1 MKAPAR
7 AAAVW
12 LAGFCSFL
20 DLYAPQS
27 ILPTIRDLYR
37 VDAVAASHMISA
49 TTLAVA
55 IIAPFTGAG
64 ADLIGRKRVIV
75 TAMVALIVPTV
86 LIALSTTL
94 SAMVFWRFVQG
105 LLLPPIFVVT
115 VAYIGDEV
123 PIAEAT
129 GVAGIY
135 LSGSCF
141 GGFFGRF
148 LCGLLVGP
156 YGTRGAFLGL
166 AVLTAAAAVGVITLL
181 PHERQFVPSAGPA
194 HALRHI
200 LGHVLDPQLDAIFA
214 VGFGVL
220 FSFVATFTY
229 VNFHLAAP
237 PFHLS
242 AAALGTIFVV
252 YLVGVTTT
260 PLAGRLVRHFGRRRL
275 VIGVLTLWICGL
287 LLTLIGNL
295 WIIIAGLAI
304 GAGCGFIVQT
314 AATASVAVS
323 AQRARSSAV
332 GLYVTCYYVG
342 GSLGAVLPGYAWN
355 RTGWPGCVAIV
366 TAMLL
371 LLAAVVLRFWRELPV
386 QARPERNVG

>member
-1 MKAPAR
+1 MKSPAR

-27 ILPTIRDLYR
+27 ILPMVRDLYR
-37 VDAVAASHMISA
+37 VGTVEASHLISA

-55 IIAPFTGAG
+55 IIAPFTGAA
-64 ADLIGRKRVIV
+64 ADMIGRKRIIV
-75 TAMVALIVPTV
+75 TAMIVLIVPTV
-86 LIALSTTL
+86 MIALSTGL
-94 SAMVFWRFVQG
+94 PAMVFWRFVQG

-123 PIAEAT
+123 PFAEAT

-148 LCGLLVGP
+148 LCGILAEP
-156 YGTRGAFLGL
+156 YGIRGAFLGL
-166 AVLTAAAAVGVITLL
+166 AMLTALAAIGVITLM
-181 PHERQFVPSAGPA
+181 PRERHFVASASPV

-200 LGHVLDPQLDAIFA
+200 LSHVVDPHMGGLFV

-237 PFHLS
+237 PFNLS
-242 AAALGTIFVV
+242 AAELGTIFVV
-252 YLVGVTTT
+252 YLVGVATT
-260 PLAGRLVRHFGRRRL
+260 PLTGRLVQRFGRRRL
-275 VIGVLTLWICGL
+275 AISVLGLWIAGL
-287 LLTLIGNL
+287 LLTLTGSL
-295 WIIIAGLAI
+295 AVIIFGLAV

-314 AATASVAVS
+314 TSTAYVALS
-323 AQRARSSAV
+323 ARRARSSAV

-342 GSLGAVLPGYAWN
+342 GSAGAVLPGYVWN
-355 RTGWPGCVAIV
+355 RAGWPGCVAIV
-366 TAMLL
+366 AAMLL
-371 LLAAVVLRFWRELPV
+371 LLIAMVLRFWRDAAPSGETR
-386 QARPERNVG
+386 AIG

>member
-1 MKAPAR
+1 MKSPAR

-27 ILPTIRDLYR
+27 ILPTIRDLYG
-37 VDAVAASHMISA
+37 VGAVEASHMISA

-55 IIAPFTGAG
+55 LIAPFTGAG
-64 ADLIGRKRVIV
+64 ADMIGRKRVIV

-86 LIALSTTL
+86 MIALSTTL
-94 SAMVFWRFVQG
+94 PAMVFWRFIQG

-123 PIAEAT
+123 PFAEAT

-148 LCGLLVGP
+148 LCGLLVDP
-156 YGTRGAFLGL
+156 FGTRGAFLGL
-166 AVLTAAAAVGVITLL
+166 AVLTAAAAVGVIALM
-181 PHERQFVPSAGPA
+181 PRERQFVPSAGPI
-194 HALRHI
+194 HALRYI
-200 LGHVLDPQLDAIFA
+200 LGHVFDPQLDAIFV

-229 VNFHLAAP
+229 VNFYLAAP
-237 PFHLS
+237 PFNLS

-252 YLVGVTTT
+252 YLVGVATT
-260 PLAGRLVRHFGRRRL
+260 PLTGRLVRRFGRRRL
-275 VIGVLTLWICGL
+275 VVGVIGLWIAGL
-287 LLTLIGNL
+287 LLTLTGNL
-295 WIIIAGLAI
+295 AVIIAGLAI

-314 AATASVAVS
+314 SATAAVAVS

-342 GSLGAVLPGYAWN
+342 GSVGAVLPGYVWN
-355 RTGWPGCVAIV
+355 RAGWPGCLAIV
-366 TAMLL
+366 IGMLL
-371 LLAAVVLRFWRELPV
+371 LLLALVLRFWRAAPA
-386 QARPERNVG
+386 QAKPER

>member
-1 MKAPAR
+1 MKSPAR

-27 ILPTIRDLYR
+27 ILPTIRQIYG
-37 VDAVAASHMISA
+37 VGTGEASHLISA

-64 ADLIGRKRVIV
+64 ADLVGRKRVIV
-75 TAMVALIVPTV
+75 TAMIVLIAPTAM
-86 LIALSTTL
+86 IALSTTL
-94 SAMVFWRFVQG
+94 PVMVFWRFAQG

-129 GVAGIY
+129 GLAGIY

-148 LCGLLVGP
+148 LCGILVDP
-156 YGTRGAFLGL
+156 YGVRGAFFGL
-166 AVLTAAAAVGVITLL
+166 TLLTALAAVGVAILL
-181 PHERQFVPSAGPA
+181 PRERRFVASAGPL
-194 HALRHI
+194 HALRHM
-200 LGHVLDPQLDAIFA
+200 LGHLLDPRLDAIFV

-220 FSFVATFTY
+220 FSFVAIFTY

-237 PFHLS
+237 PFDLS
-242 AAALGTIFVV
+242 AAALGLIYVV
-252 YLVGVTTT
+252 YLGGVVMT
-260 PLAGRLVRHFGRRRL
+260 PLTGRLVRRFGRRRL
-275 VIGVLTLWICGL
+275 VATALALWIGGL
-287 LLTLIGNL
+287 LLTLTGSL
-295 WIIIAGLAI
+295 AVIIAGLAI
-304 GAGCGFIVQT
+304 GAACGFIVQA
-314 AATASVAVS
+314 AATASVTVS

-332 GLYVTCYYVG
+332 GLYVTCYYIG
-342 GSLGAVLPGYAWN
+342 GSVGAVLPGYAWD
-355 RTGWPGCVAIV
+355 RAGWPGCVAIIV
-366 TAMLL
+366 FVQLL
-371 LLAAVVLRFWRELPV
+371 LLGVVSRFWREAAPSSE
-386 QARPERNVG
+386 ARSVG

>member
-27 ILPTIRDLYR
+27 ILPMIRDLYR
-37 VDAVAASHMISA
+37 VGAVEASHLISA

-55 IIAPFTGAG
+55 LIAPFTGAA
-64 ADLIGRKRVIV
+64 ADMIGRKRVIV
-75 TAMVALIVPTV
+75 TAMVVSIVPTV
-86 LIALSTTL
+86 MIALSTTL
-94 SAMVFWRFVQG
+94 PAMVFWRFVQG

-148 LCGLLVGP
+148 LCGILVGP

-166 AVLTAAAAVGVITLL
+166 ALLTALAAIGVSILM
-181 PHERQFVPSAGPA
+181 PRERNFVPSAGPA

-200 LGHVLDPQLDAIFA
+200 LGHVLDPHLGGLFV

-237 PFHLS
+237 PFNLS

-252 YLVGVTTT
+252 YLVGVATT
-260 PLAGRLVRHFGRRRL
+260 PLTGKLVRRFGRRRL
-275 VIGVLTLWICGL
+275 AV
-287 LLTLIGNL
+287 
-295 WIIIAGLAI
+295 

-314 AATASVAVS
+314 TSTAYVALS

-332 GLYVTCYYVG
+332 GLYVTCYYIG
-342 GSLGAVLPGYAWN
+342 GSAGAVLPGYAWN
-355 RTGWPGCVAIV
+355 HAGWPGCVAIV
-366 TAMLL
+366 GVVLL
-371 LLAAVVLRFWRELPV
+371 LLMAMVRRFWREP
-386 QARPERNVG
+386 AMRSPGAT

>member
-20 DLYAPQS
+20 NLYAPQS
-27 ILPTIRDLYR
+27 ILPMIRDLYG
-37 VDAVAASHMISA
+37 VGAVEASHLISA

-64 ADLIGRKRVIV
+64 ADMIGRKRVIV
-75 TAMVALIVPTV
+75 TAMVVLIIPTV
-86 LIALSTTL
+86 MVALSMTL
-94 SAMVFWRFVQG
+94 PAMVFWRFVQG

-115 VAYIGDEV
+115 VAYIGDELS
-123 PIAEAT
+123 ITEAT

-135 LSGSCF
+135 LSGSSF

-148 LCGLLVGP
+148 LSGILFEP

-166 AVLTAAAAVGVITLL
+166 AALTALAAISVIALM
-181 PHERQFVPSAGPA
+181 PRERNFVPSAGPA

-200 LGHVLDPQLDAIFA
+200 LGHIFDPQLDAIFI

-229 VNFHLAAP
+229 VNFYLAAP
-237 PFHLS
+237 PFNLS

-252 YLVGVTTT
+252 YLVGVATT
-260 PLAGRLVRHFGRRRL
+260 PLTGRLMRRFGRRRL
-275 VIGVLTLWICGL
+275 VIGALGLSIGGL

-295 WIIIAGLAI
+295 AVIILGLAI

-314 AATASVAVS
+314 ASTSYVAVS

-332 GLYVTCYYVG
+332 GLYVTCYYIG
-342 GSLGAVLPGYAWN
+342 GSAGAVLPGYAWS
-355 RTGWPGCVAIV
+355 RAGWPGCVAV
-366 TAMLL
+366 VVAMQLL
-371 LLAAVVLRFWRELPV
+371 LITTVARFWREP
-386 QARPERNVG
+386 AAASRAPGA

>member
-1 MKAPAR
+1 MKSPAR

-27 ILPTIRDLYR
+27 ILPTIRDLYG
-37 VDAVAASHMISA
+37 VDAGEASHMISA

-55 IIAPFTGAG
+55 IIAPFTGVG
-64 ADLIGRKRVIV
+64 ADMVGRKRVIV
-75 TAMVALIVPTV
+75 AAMIALIVPTV

-148 LCGLLVGP
+148 LCGLLIGS

-166 AVLTAAAAVGVITLL
+166 AVLTAVASVGVIALM
-181 PHERQFVPSAGPA
+181 PRERQFVPSAGPA

-200 LGHVLDPQLDAIFA
+200 LGHVFDPQLDAIFA

-237 PFHLS
+237 PFDLS
-242 AAALGTIFVV
+242 AAALGTIFLV
-252 YLVGVTTT
+252 YLVGVATT
-260 PLAGRLVRHFGRRRL
+260 PLAGRLVRRFGRRRL
-275 VIGVLTLWICGL
+275 VVGVLGLWIGGL
-287 LLTLIGNL
+287 LLTLTGSL
-295 WIIIAGLAI
+295 TVIIAGLAI

-314 AATASVAVS
+314 ASTASVAVS

-332 GLYVTCYYVG
+332 GLYVTCYYIG
-342 GSLGAVLPGYAWN
+342 GSVGAVLPGYVWN
-355 RTGWPGCVAIV
+355 RAGWPGCVAIV
-366 TAMLL
+366 AAMLL
-371 LLAAVVLRFWRELPV
+371 ILVAIVLRFWREPLA
-386 QARPERNVG
+386 QASPER

>member
-1 MKAPAR
+1 MKSPAR

-27 ILPTIRDLYR
+27 LLPMIRELYR
-37 VDAVAASHMISA
+37 VGAVEASHLISA

-55 IIAPFTGAG
+55 IIAPFAGAG
-64 ADLIGRKRVIV
+64 ADMIGRKRVIV
-75 TAMVALIVPTV
+75 TAMAALIAPTV
-86 LIALSTTL
+86 MIALSTTL
-94 SAMVFWRFVQG
+94 SAMVFWRFIQG

-129 GVAGIY
+129 GIAGIY

-148 LCGLLVGP
+148 LSGILVEPTGV
-156 YGTRGAFLGL
+156 RGAFLGL
-166 AVLTAAAAVGVITLL
+166 AFLTALAAIGVSVMM
-181 PHERQFVPSAGPA
+181 PRERHFVASAGPA
-194 HALRHI
+194 HALRHM
-200 LGHVLDPQLDAIFA
+200 LDHLLDPRLDAIFV

-237 PFHLS
+237 PFDLS
-242 AAALGTIFVV
+242 AAALGTIFVI
-252 YLVGVTTT
+252 YLVGVATT
-260 PLAGRLVRHFGRRRL
+260 PLTGKLVRRCGRRRL
-275 VIGVLTLWICGL
+275 VVGVLLLWIGGL
-287 LLTLIGNL
+287 LLTLTGSL
-295 WIIIAGLAI
+295 AVIIAGLAI
-304 GAGCGFIVQT
+304 SAGCGFIVQT
-314 AATASVAVS
+314 ASTASVALS

-342 GSLGAVLPGYAWN
+342 GSVGAVLPGYAWV
-355 RTGWPGCVAIV
+355 RAGWPGCVATIIFV
-366 TAMLL
+366 QLL
-371 LLAAVVLRFWRELPV
+371 LVAVVLCFWREGAPSSQIRPV
-386 QARPERNVG
+386 D

>member
-1 MKAPAR
+1 MTAPAR

-12 LAGFCSFL
+12 LAGFCSFV

-27 ILPTIRDLYR
+27 ILPTIRALYG
-37 VDAVAASHMISA
+37 VDAGAASHMISA

-55 IIAPFTGAG
+55 IIAPFTGVG

-75 TAMVALIVPTV
+75 TAMIALIVPTV

-94 SAMVFWRFVQG
+94 SAMVFWRFIQG

-123 PIAEAT
+123 PAAQAT

-148 LCGLLVGP
+148 LCGILVGP

-166 AVLTAAAAVGVITLL
+166 AVLTAVAAAGVIVLM
-181 PHERQFVPSAGPA
+181 PRERQFVASAGPA

-200 LGHVLDPQLDAIFA
+200 VNHVLDPRLDAIFA

-237 PFHLS
+237 PFDLS
-242 AAALGTIFVV
+242 AAALGAIFVV
-252 YLVGVTTT
+252 YLVGVATT
-260 PLAGRLVRHFGRRRL
+260 PLAGRLVRRFGRRRL
-275 VIGVLTLWICGL
+275 VLGVLGIWICGL
-287 LLTLIGNL
+287 LLTLTGSL
-295 WIIIAGLAI
+295 PVIIAGLAI

-314 AATASVAVS
+314 SATASVAVS

-342 GSLGAVLPGYAWN
+342 GSLGAVLPGYAWD
-355 RTGWPGCVAIV
+355 RAGWPGCVAIV
-366 TAMLL
+366 VVMLL
-371 LLAAVVLRFWRELPV
+371 ILAAIVLRFWRE
-386 QARPERNVG
+386 RPA

>member
-27 ILPTIRDLYR
+27 ILPMIRDLYR
-37 VDAVAASHMISA
+37 VGAVEASHLISA

-55 IIAPFTGAG
+55 LIAPFTGAA
-64 ADLIGRKRVIV
+64 ADMIGRKRVIV
-75 TAMVALIVPTV
+75 TAMVVLIVPTV
-86 LIALSTTL
+86 MIALSTTL
-94 SAMVFWRFVQG
+94 PAMVFWRCVLG
-105 LLLPPIFVVT
+105 WLLPPSFVDT

-148 LCGLLVGP
+148 LCGILVGP

-166 AVLTAAAAVGVITLL
+166 ALLTALAAIGVSILM
-181 PHERQFVPSAGPA
+181 PRERNFVPSAGPA
-194 HALRHI
+194 HALPHI
-200 LGHVLDPQLDAIFA
+200 LGHVLDPHLGGLFV

-229 VNFHLAAP
+229 VNFYLAAP
-237 PFHLS
+237 PFNLS

-252 YLVGVTTT
+252 YLVGVATT
-260 PLAGRLVRHFGRRRL
+260 PLTGKLVRRFGRRRL
-275 VIGVLTLWICGL
+275 AIAVLGLWIGGL
-287 LLTLIGNL
+287 LLTLTKSLAMIVF
-295 WIIIAGLAI
+295 GL
-304 GAGCGFIVQT
+304 
-314 AATASVAVS
+314 
-323 AQRARSSAV
+323 AV
-332 GLYVTCYYVG
+332 GLYVTCYYIG
-342 GSLGAVLPGYAWN
+342 GSAGAVLPGYAWN
-355 RTGWPGCVAIV
+355 HAGWPGCVAIV
-366 TAMLL
+366 GVVLL
-371 LLAAVVLRFWRELPV
+371 LLMAMVRRFWREP
-386 QARPERNVG
+386 AMRSPGAT

>member
-27 ILPTIRDLYR
+27 ILPTIRDLYG

-75 TAMVALIVPTV
+75 AAMIALIIPTV

-94 SAMVFWRFVQG
+94 PAMVFWRFIQG

-123 PIAEAT
+123 PIVEAT

-166 AVLTAAAAVGVITLL
+166 AVLTAVAAVGVIALM
-181 PHERQFVPSAGPA
+181 PRERQFVPSAGPA

-200 LGHVLDPQLDAIFA
+200 LAHVLDPRLDSIFA

-229 VNFHLAAP
+229 VNFHLAAA
-237 PFHLS
+237 PFNLS
-242 AAALGTIFVV
+242 AAALGTIFIV
-252 YLVGVTTT
+252 YLVGVMTT
-260 PLAGRLVRHFGRRRL
+260 PLAGRLVRRFGRRRL
-275 VIGVLTLWICGL
+275 VVGVLALWICGL

-342 GSLGAVLPGYAWN
+342 GSLGAVLPGYVWN
-355 RTGWPGCVAIV
+355 RAGWPGCVSIV
-366 TAMLL
+366 AAMLL
-371 LLAAVVLRFWRELPV
+371 LLAAVVLRFWRELPA
-386 QARPERNVG
+386 QTRPERNVG

>member
-1 MKAPAR
+1 MKSPAR

-27 ILPTIRDLYR
+27 ILPMIRDLYG
-37 VDAVAASHMISA
+37 VDAVVASHMISS
-49 TTLAVA
+49 TTVAVA

-86 LIALSTTL
+86 MIALSTTL
-94 SAMVFWRFVQG
+94 PAMVFWRFVQG

-148 LCGLLVGP
+148 LCGILVEP
-156 YGTRGAFLGL
+156 YGIRGAFLGL
-166 AVLTAAAAVGVITLL
+166 AALTAVAAVGVMALM
-181 PHERQFVPSAGPA
+181 PRERQFVPSAGPA

-200 LGHVLDPQLDAIFA
+200 LAHVFDPQLDAIFA

-237 PFHLS
+237 PFDLS
-242 AAALGTIFVV
+242 AAALGTIFLV

-260 PLAGRLVRHFGRRRL
+260 PLAGRLVRRFGRRRL
-275 VIGVLTLWICGL
+275 VLGVLGIWICGL
-287 LLTLIGNL
+287 LLTLISSL
-295 WIIIAGLAI
+295 WIIVAGLAV

-342 GSLGAVLPGYAWN
+342 GSIGAVLPGYAWN
-355 RTGWPGCVAIV
+355 RAGWPGCVAIV
-366 TAMLL
+366 IAMLV
-371 LLAAVVLRFWRELPV
+371 LLAAIVLRFWRERPA
-386 QARPERNVG
+386 QARPER

>member
-1 MKAPAR
+1 MKSPAR

-27 ILPTIRDLYR
+27 ILPTIRSLYG

-75 TAMVALIVPTV
+75 AAMVALIVPTV
-86 LIALSTTL
+86 LVALSTSL

-123 PIAEAT
+123 PLTEAT

-148 LCGLLVGP
+148 LCGMLVEP

-166 AVLTAAAAVGVITLL
+166 AILTAAAAIGVIALM
-181 PHERQFVPSAGPA
+181 PRERQFVPSAGLA
-194 HALRHI
+194 HALRHL
-200 LGHVLDPQLDAIFA
+200 LGHIVDPRLGAIFV

-237 PFHLS
+237 PFSLS

-252 YLVGVTTT
+252 YLVGVATT
-260 PLAGRLVRHFGRRRL
+260 PLTGRLVRRFGRRPL
-275 VIGVLTLWICGL
+275 VLGVLALWICGL
-287 LLTLIGNL
+287 LLTLTGSL
-295 WIIIAGLAI
+295 AIIIAGLAV

-342 GSLGAVLPGYAWN
+342 GSIGAVLPGYAWD
-355 RTGWPGCVAIV
+355 RAGWPGCVAIV
-366 TAMLL
+366 IGVLVLL
-371 LLAAVVLRFWRELPV
+371 MGAVLRFWRELPV
-386 QARPERNVG
+386 QVRPEW

>member
-27 ILPTIRDLYR
+27 ILPTIRDLYG

-75 TAMVALIVPTV
+75 TAMIALIIPTV

-94 SAMVFWRFVQG
+94 PAMVFWRFIQG

-123 PIAEAT
+123 PIVEAT

-166 AVLTAAAAVGVITLL
+166 AVLTAVAAVGVIALM
-181 PHERQFVPSAGPA
+181 PRERQFVPSAGPA

-200 LGHVLDPQLDAIFA
+200 LAHVLDPRLDAIFA

-229 VNFHLAAP
+229 VNFHLAAA
-237 PFHLS
+237 PFNLS
-242 AAALGTIFVV
+242 AAALGTIFIV
-252 YLVGVTTT
+252 YLVGVMTT
-260 PLAGRLVRHFGRRRL
+260 PLAGRLVRRFGRRRL
-275 VIGVLTLWICGL
+275 VIGVLALWICGL

-342 GSLGAVLPGYAWN
+342 GSLGAVLPGYVWN
-355 RTGWPGCVAIV
+355 RAGWPGCVAIV
-366 TAMLL
+366 AAMLL
-371 LLAAVVLRFWRELPV
+371 LLAAVVLRFWRELPA
-386 QARPERNVG
+386 QTRPERNVG

>member
-1 MKAPAR
+1 MTAPAR

-12 LAGFCSFL
+12 LAGFCSFV

-27 ILPTIRDLYR
+27 ILPTIRTLYG
-37 VDAVAASHMISA
+37 VDAGAASHMISA

-55 IIAPFTGAG
+55 IIAPFTGVG

-75 TAMVALIVPTV
+75 TAMIALIVPTM

-166 AVLTAAAAVGVITLL
+166 AILTAVAAVGVIALM
-181 PHERQFVPSAGPA
+181 PRERQFVPSASPA

-200 LGHVLDPQLDAIFA
+200 LAHVFDPQLDAIFA

-237 PFHLS
+237 PFDLS
-242 AAALGTIFVV
+242 PAALGTIFVV
-252 YLVGVTTT
+252 YLVGVATT
-260 PLAGRLVRHFGRRRL
+260 PLAGRLVRRFGRRHL
-275 VIGVLTLWICGL
+275 VLGVLGIWICGL
-287 LLTLIGNL
+287 LLTLTGSL
-295 WIIIAGLAI
+295 TAIIAGLAI

-355 RTGWPGCVAIV
+355 RPGWPGCVAIV
-366 TAMLL
+366 IVMLL
-371 LLAAVVLRFWRELPV
+371 LLAAIVLRFWRELPV

>member
-27 ILPTIRDLYR
+27 ILPMIRDLYG
-37 VDAVAASHMISA
+37 VDAVVASHMISS
-49 TTLAVA
+49 TTVAVA
-55 IIAPFTGAG
+55 IIAPFTGVG

-94 SAMVFWRFVQG
+94 PAMVFWRFVQG

-148 LCGLLVGP
+148 LCGILVEP
-156 YGTRGAFLGL
+156 YGIRGAFLGL
-166 AVLTAAAAVGVITLL
+166 AALTAVAAVGVMALM
-181 PHERQFVPSAGPA
+181 PRERQFVPSAGPA

-200 LGHVLDPQLDAIFA
+200 LAHVFDPQLDAIFA

-237 PFHLS
+237 PFDLS
-242 AAALGTIFVV
+242 AAALGTIFLV

-260 PLAGRLVRHFGRRRL
+260 PLAGRLVRRFGRRRL
-275 VIGVLTLWICGL
+275 VLGVLGIWICGL
-287 LLTLIGNL
+287 LLTLTGSL
-295 WIIIAGLAI
+295 WVIVAGLAV

-342 GSLGAVLPGYAWN
+342 GSIGAVLPGYAWN
-355 RTGWPGCVAIV
+355 RAGWPGCVAIV
-366 TAMLL
+366 IAMLV
-371 LLAAVVLRFWRELPV
+371 LLAAIVLRFWREQPA
-386 QARPERNVG
+386 QARPER

>member
-1 MKAPAR
+1 MTAPAR

-12 LAGFCSFL
+12 LAGFCSFV

-27 ILPTIRDLYR
+27 ILPTIRTLYG
-37 VDAVAASHMISA
+37 VDAGAASHMISA

-75 TAMVALIVPTV
+75 TAMIALIVPTV

-123 PIAEAT
+123 PAAQAT

-166 AVLTAAAAVGVITLL
+166 AVLTAVAAAGVIVLM
-181 PHERQFVPSAGPA
+181 PRERQFVASAGPM

-200 LGHVLDPQLDAIFA
+200 VDHVLDPQLGAIFA

-237 PFHLS
+237 PFDLS
-242 AAALGTIFVV
+242 PAALGTIFLV
-252 YLVGVTTT
+252 YLVGVATT
-260 PLAGRLVRHFGRRRL
+260 PLAGRLVRRFGRRPL
-275 VIGVLTLWICGL
+275 VLGVLGIWICGL
-287 LLTLIGNL
+287 LLTLTGSL
-295 WIIIAGLAI
+295 AVIIAGLAI

-314 AATASVAVS
+314 SATASVAVS

-342 GSLGAVLPGYAWN
+342 GSLGAVLPGYAWD
-355 RTGWPGCVAIV
+355 RAGWPGCVAIV
-366 TAMLL
+366 VVMLL
-371 LLAAVVLRFWRELPV
+371 ILAAIVLRFWRE
-386 QARPERNVG
+386 RHG

>member
-1 MKAPAR
+1 MTASAR

-12 LAGFCSFL
+12 LAGFCSFV

-27 ILPTIRDLYR
+27 ILPTIRTLYG
-37 VDAVAASHMISA
+37 VDAGAASHMISA

-75 TAMVALIVPTV
+75 TAMIALIVPTV

-123 PIAEAT
+123 PAAQAT

-166 AVLTAAAAVGVITLL
+166 AVLTAVAAAGVIVLM
-181 PHERQFVPSAGPA
+181 PRERQFVASASPA

-200 LGHVLDPQLDAIFA
+200 ISHVLDPQLGAIFA

-229 VNFHLAAP
+229 VNFHLAAA
-237 PFHLS
+237 PFDLS
-242 AAALGTIFVV
+242 PAALGTIFLV
-252 YLVGVTTT
+252 YLVGVATT
-260 PLAGRLVRHFGRRRL
+260 PLAGRLVRRFGRRPL
-275 VIGVLTLWICGL
+275 VLGVLGIWICGL
-287 LLTLIGNL
+287 LLTLTGSL
-295 WIIIAGLAI
+295 AVIIAGLAI

-314 AATASVAVS
+314 SATASVAVS

-342 GSLGAVLPGYAWN
+342 GSLGAVLPGYAWD
-355 RTGWPGCVAIV
+355 RAGWPGCVAIV
-366 TAMLL
+366 VVMLL
-371 LLAAVVLRFWRELPV
+371 ILAAIVLRFWRE
-386 QARPERNVG
+386 RPA

>member
-27 ILPTIRDLYR
+27 ILPMIRDLYG
-37 VDAVAASHMISA
+37 VDAVVASHMISS
-49 TTLAVA
+49 TTVAVA

-86 LIALSTTL
+86 MIALSTTL
-94 SAMVFWRFVQG
+94 PAMVFWRFVQG

-148 LCGLLVGP
+148 LCGILVEP
-156 YGTRGAFLGL
+156 YGIRGAFLGL
-166 AVLTAAAAVGVITLL
+166 AALTAVAAVGVMALM
-181 PHERQFVPSAGPA
+181 PRERQFVPSAGPA

-200 LGHVLDPQLDAIFA
+200 LAHVFDPQLDAIFA

-237 PFHLS
+237 PFDLS
-242 AAALGTIFVV
+242 AAALGTIFLV

-260 PLAGRLVRHFGRRRL
+260 PLAGRLVRRFGRRRL
-275 VIGVLTLWICGL
+275 VLGVLGIWICGL
-287 LLTLIGNL
+287 LLTLISSL
-295 WIIIAGLAI
+295 WIIVAGLAV

-342 GSLGAVLPGYAWN
+342 GSIGAVLPGYAWN
-355 RTGWPGCVAIV
+355 RAGWPGCVAIV
-366 TAMLL
+366 IAMLV
-371 LLAAVVLRFWRELPV
+371 LLAAIVLRFWRERPA
-386 QARPERNVG
+386 QARPER

>member
-1 MKAPAR
+1 MKSPAR

-27 ILPTIRDLYR
+27 ILPTIRDLYG
-37 VDAVAASHMISA
+37 VDAVQASHMISA

-64 ADLIGRKRVIV
+64 ADMIGRKGVIV

-94 SAMVFWRFVQG
+94 PAMVFWRFVQG

-148 LCGLLVGP
+148 LCGLLVEP

-166 AVLTAAAAVGVITLL
+166 AVLSAAAAIGVIALM
-181 PHERQFVPSAGPA
+181 PRERQFVPSAGLA

-200 LGHVLDPQLDAIFA
+200 FGHVIDPRLGAIFV

-237 PFHLS
+237 PFSLS

-252 YLVGVTTT
+252 YLVGVMTT
-260 PLAGRLVRHFGRRRL
+260 PLTGRLVRRFGRRRL
-275 VIGVLTLWICGL
+275 VLGVIALWICGL
-287 LLTLIGNL
+287 LLTLTASL
-295 WIIIAGLAI
+295 TIIIAGLAV

-342 GSLGAVLPGYAWN
+342 GSIGAVLPGYAWN
-355 RTGWPGCVAIV
+355 RAGWPGCVAIV
-366 TAMLL
+366 IGVLL
-371 LLAAVVLRFWRELPV
+371 LMMGAVLRFWREPPA
-386 QARPERNVG
+386 QARPER

>member
-27 ILPTIRDLYR
+27 ILPMIRDLYR
-37 VDAVAASHMISA
+37 VGAVEASHLISA

-55 IIAPFTGAG
+55 LIAPFTGAA
-64 ADLIGRKRVIV
+64 ADMIGRKRVIV
-75 TAMVALIVPTV
+75 TAMVVLIVPTV
-86 LIALSTTL
+86 MIALSTTL
-94 SAMVFWRFVQG
+94 PAMVFWRFVQG

-148 LCGLLVGP
+148 LCGILVGP

-166 AVLTAAAAVGVITLL
+166 ALLTALAAIGVGILL
-181 PHERQFVPSAGPA
+181 PRERNFVPSAGPA

-200 LGHVLDPQLDAIFA
+200 LGHVLDPHLGGLFV

-237 PFHLS
+237 PFNLS

-252 YLVGVTTT
+252 YLVGVATT
-260 PLAGRLVRHFGRRRL
+260 PLTGKLVRRFGRRRL
-275 VIGVLTLWICGL
+275 AIAVLGLWIGGL
-287 LLTLIGNL
+287 LLTLTKSLAVIVF
-295 WIIIAGLAI
+295 GLAV

-314 AATASVAVS
+314 TSTAYVALS

-332 GLYVTCYYVG
+332 GLYVTCYYIG
-342 GSLGAVLPGYAWN
+342 GSAGAVLPGYAWN
-355 RTGWPGCVAIV
+355 HAGWPGCVAIV
-366 TAMLL
+366 GVVLL
-371 LLAAVVLRFWRELPV
+371 LLMAMVRRFWREP
-386 QARPERNVG
+386 AMRSPGAT

>member
-27 ILPTIRDLYR
+27 ILPMIRDLYG
-37 VDAVAASHMISA
+37 VDAVVASHMISA

-55 IIAPFTGAG
+55 VIAPFTGAG

-86 LIALSTTL
+86 MIALSTTL
-94 SAMVFWRFVQG
+94 PAMVFWRFVQG

-148 LCGLLVGP
+148 LCGILVGP
-156 YGTRGAFLGL
+156 YGIRGAFLGL
-166 AVLTAAAAVGVITLL
+166 AALTAVAAVGVIALM
-181 PHERQFVPSAGPA
+181 PRERQFVPSAGPA

-200 LGHVLDPQLDAIFA
+200 LAHVFDPQLDAIFA

-237 PFHLS
+237 PFDLS
-242 AAALGTIFVV
+242 AAALGTIFLV
-252 YLVGVTTT
+252 YLVGVATT

-275 VIGVLTLWICGL
+275 VLGVLGIWICGL
-287 LLTLIGNL
+287 LLTLTGSL
-295 WIIIAGLAI
+295 WVIVAGLAV

-342 GSLGAVLPGYAWN
+342 GSIGAVLPGYVWN
-355 RTGWPGCVAIV
+355 RAGWPGCVAIV
-366 TAMLL
+366 IAMLL
-371 LLAAVVLRFWRELPV
+371 LLAAIVLRFWHE
-386 QARPERNVG
+386 QHG

>member
-20 DLYAPQS
+20 NLYAPQS
-27 ILPTIRDLYR
+27 ILPMIRDLYG
-37 VDAVAASHMISA
+37 VGAVEASHLISA

-64 ADLIGRKRVIV
+64 ADMIGRKRVIV
-75 TAMVALIVPTV
+75 TAMVVLIIPTV
-86 LIALSTTL
+86 MVAQSTTL
-94 SAMVFWRFVQG
+94 PAMVAWRFVQG

-115 VAYIGDEV
+115 VAYIGDELS
-123 PIAEAT
+123 ITEAT

-135 LSGSCF
+135 LSGSSF

-148 LCGLLVGP
+148 LSGILVGP

-166 AVLTAAAAVGVITLL
+166 AALTALAAISVMVLM
-181 PHERQFVPSAGPA
+181 PRERNFVPSAGPV

-200 LGHVLDPQLDAIFA
+200 LGHIFDPRLDVIFV

-229 VNFHLAAP
+229 VNFYLAAP
-237 PFHLS
+237 PFNLS

-252 YLVGVTTT
+252 YLVGVATT
-260 PLAGRLVRHFGRRRL
+260 PLTGRLMRRFGRCRL
-275 VIGVLTLWICGL
+275 VIGALTLSIGGL

-295 WIIIAGLAI
+295 VVIILGLAI

-314 AATASVAVS
+314 ASTSYVAVS

-332 GLYVTCYYVG
+332 GLYVTCYYIG
-342 GSLGAVLPGYAWN
+342 GSAGAVLPGYAWS
-355 RTGWPGCVAIV
+355 RAGWPGCI
-366 TAMLL
+366 
-371 LLAAVVLRFWRELPV
+371 AVVVAMQLILIATVARFWREPAAV
-386 QARPERNVG
+386 SRAPGA

>member
-1 MKAPAR
+1 MTAPAR

-12 LAGFCSFL
+12 LAGFCSFV

-27 ILPTIRDLYR
+27 ILPTIRTLYG
-37 VDAVAASHMISA
+37 VDAGAASHLISA

-75 TAMVALIVPTV
+75 TAMIALIVPTV
-86 LIALSTTL
+86 LVALSTTL
-94 SAMVFWRFVQG
+94 SAMVFWRFIQG

-123 PIAEAT
+123 PAAEAT

-148 LCGLLVGP
+148 LCGILVGP

-166 AVLTAAAAVGVITLL
+166 AVLTAVAAVGVIVLM
-181 PHERQFVPSAGPA
+181 PRERQFVASAGPA
-194 HALRHI
+194 HVLRHI
-200 LGHVLDPQLDAIFA
+200 VNHVLDPRLGAIFA

-237 PFHLS
+237 PFDLS

-252 YLVGVTTT
+252 YLVGVATT
-260 PLAGRLVRHFGRRRL
+260 PLAGRLVRRFGRRPL
-275 VIGVLTLWICGL
+275 VLGVLGIWICGL
-287 LLTLIGNL
+287 LLTLTGSL
-295 WIIIAGLAI
+295 TVIIAGLAI
-304 GAGCGFIVQT
+304 CAGCGFIVQT
-314 AATASVAVS
+314 SATASVAVS

-342 GSLGAVLPGYAWN
+342 GSLGAVLPGYAWD
-355 RTGWPGCVAIV
+355 RAGWPGCVAIV
-366 TAMLL
+366 IVMLL
-371 LLAAVVLRFWRELPV
+371 ILAAIVLRFWRE
-386 QARPERNVG
+386 RPA

>member
-27 ILPTIRDLYR
+27 ILPMIRDLYG
-37 VDAVAASHMISA
+37 VDAVVASHMISA

-55 IIAPFTGAG
+55 VIAPFTGAG

-86 LIALSTTL
+86 MIALSTTL
-94 SAMVFWRFVQG
+94 PAMVFWRFVQG

-148 LCGLLVGP
+148 LCGILVGP
-156 YGTRGAFLGL
+156 YGIRGAFLGL
-166 AVLTAAAAVGVITLL
+166 AALTAVAAVGVIALM
-181 PHERQFVPSAGPA
+181 PRERQFVPSAGPA

-200 LGHVLDPQLDAIFA
+200 LAHVFDPQLDAIFA

-237 PFHLS
+237 PFDLS
-242 AAALGTIFVV
+242 AAALGTIFLV
-252 YLVGVTTT
+252 YLVGVATT

-275 VIGVLTLWICGL
+275 VLGVLGIWICGL
-287 LLTLIGNL
+287 LLTLTGSL
-295 WIIIAGLAI
+295 WVIVAGLAV

-342 GSLGAVLPGYAWN
+342 GSIGAVLPGYVWN
-355 RTGWPGCVAIV
+355 RAGWPGCVAIV
-366 TAMLL
+366 IAMLL
-371 LLAAVVLRFWRELPV
+371 LLAAIVLRFWRE
-386 QARPERNVG
+386 QHG

>member
-27 ILPTIRDLYR
+27 ILPMIRDLYR
-37 VDAVAASHMISA
+37 VGAVEASHLISA

-55 IIAPFTGAG
+55 LIAPFTGAA
-64 ADLIGRKRVIV
+64 ADMIGRKRVIV
-75 TAMVALIVPTV
+75 TAMVVLIVPTV
-86 LIALSTTL
+86 MIALSTTL
-94 SAMVFWRFVQG
+94 PAMVFWRFVQG

-141 GGFFGRF
+141 GRF
-148 LCGLLVGP
+148 LCGILIGP

-166 AVLTAAAAVGVITLL
+166 AALTAVAAVGVIVLM
-181 PHERQFVPSAGPA
+181 PRERQFIASAGPM

-200 LGHVLDPQLDAIFA
+200 VDHVLDPQLDAIFA

-229 VNFHLAAP
+229 VNFHLAAA
-237 PFHLS
+237 PFDLS

-252 YLVGVTTT
+252 YLVGVATT
-260 PLAGRLVRHFGRRRL
+260 PLAGRLVRRLGRRRL
-275 VIGVLTLWICGL
+275 VLGVLGLWIG
-287 LLTLIGNL
+287 GV
-295 WIIIAGLAI
+295 AI

-314 AATASVAVS
+314 
-323 AQRARSSAV
+323 
-332 GLYVTCYYVG
+332 
-342 GSLGAVLPGYAWN
+342 
-355 RTGWPGCVAIV
+355 
-366 TAMLL
+366 
-371 LLAAVVLRFWRELPV
+371 
-386 QARPERNVG
+386 

>member
-1 MKAPAR
+1 MTAPAR

-27 ILPTIRDLYR
+27 ILPMIRDLYG

-64 ADLIGRKRVIV
+64 ADLIGRKCVIV
-75 TAMVALIVPTV
+75 TAMIALIVPTV

-148 LCGLLVGP
+148 LCGILVGP

-166 AVLTAAAAVGVITLL
+166 AALTAVAAAGVIVLM
-181 PHERQFVPSAGPA
+181 PRERQFVASAGPM

-200 LGHVLDPQLDAIFA
+200 VDHVFDPQLDAIFA

-237 PFHLS
+237 PFDLS

-252 YLVGVTTT
+252 YLVGVMTT
-260 PLAGRLVRHFGRRRL
+260 PLAGRLVRRFGRRRL
-275 VIGVLTLWICGL
+275 VLGVLGIWICGL
-287 LLTLIGNL
+287 LLTLTGSL
-295 WIIIAGLAI
+295 AVIIVGLAI

-332 GLYVTCYYVG
+332 GLYVTCYYIG

-355 RTGWPGCVAIV
+355 RAGWPGCVAV
-366 TAMLL
+366 VAVMLL
-371 LLAAVVLRFWRELPV
+371 LLATIVLRFWRE
-386 QARPERNVG
+386 QHG

>member
-27 ILPTIRDLYR
+27 ILPMIRDLYG
-37 VDAVAASHMISA
+37 VDAVVASHMISS
-49 TTLAVA
+49 TTVAVA

-86 LIALSTTL
+86 MIALSTTL
-94 SAMVFWRFVQG
+94 PAMVFWRFVQG

-148 LCGLLVGP
+148 LCGILVEP
-156 YGTRGAFLGL
+156 YGIRGAFLGL
-166 AVLTAAAAVGVITLL
+166 AALTAVAAVGVMALM
-181 PHERQFVPSAGPA
+181 PRERQFVPSAGPA

-200 LGHVLDPQLDAIFA
+200 LAHVFDPQLDAIFA

-237 PFHLS
+237 PFDLS
-242 AAALGTIFVV
+242 AAALGTIFLV

-260 PLAGRLVRHFGRRRL
+260 PLAGRLVRRFGRRRL
-275 VIGVLTLWICGL
+275 VLGVLGIWICGL
-287 LLTLIGNL
+287 LLTLTGSL
-295 WIIIAGLAI
+295 WVIVAGLAV

-342 GSLGAVLPGYAWN
+342 GSIGAVLPGYAWN
-355 RTGWPGCVAIV
+355 RAGWPGCVAIV
-366 TAMLL
+366 IAMLV
-371 LLAAVVLRFWRELPV
+371 LLAAIVLRFWRERPA
-386 QARPERNVG
+386 QARPER

>member
-1 MKAPAR
+1 MKSPAR

-27 ILPTIRDLYR
+27 ILPTIRDLFG
-37 VDAVAASHMISA
+37 VGAVEASHMISA

-55 IIAPFTGAG
+55 VIAPFTGAG
-64 ADLIGRKRVIV
+64 ADMIGRKRVIV
-75 TAMVALIVPTV
+75 TAMVVLIAPTL
-86 LIALSTTL
+86 LIALSNTL
-94 SAMVFWRFVQG
+94 PAMVFWRFVQG

-156 YGTRGAFLGL
+156 FGIRGAFLGL
-166 AVLTAAAAVGVITLL
+166 AALTAVAAVLVIALM
-181 PHERQFVPSAGPA
+181 PPERRFVPSAGPL
-194 HALRHI
+194 HALRHV
-200 LGHVLDPQLDAIFA
+200 LGHLFDRRLDAIFA

-229 VNFHLAAP
+229 VNFYLAAP
-237 PFHLS
+237 PFNLS

-260 PLAGRLVRHFGRRRL
+260 PLTGRLVRRFGRRRL
-275 VIGVLTLWICGL
+275 VVGVLCLWIGGL
-287 LLTLIGNL
+287 LLTLAGNL
-295 WIIIAGLAI
+295 VAIIAGLAI

-314 AATASVAVS
+314 SATAAVAVS

-332 GLYVTCYYVG
+332 GLYVTCYYIG
-342 GSLGAVLPGYAWN
+342 GSIGAILPGYAWN
-355 RTGWPGCVAIV
+355 RAGWPGCLAVIIAV
-366 TAMLL
+366 LL
-371 LLAAVVLRFWRELPV
+371 LMVMLVLRLWSDPAA
-386 QARPERNVG
+386 QASPER